1 MLMHQEIDAIELL
14 HAAWIDYERGGDLS
28 HLLALCADDIEFWP
42 PNAPP
47 IIGREEVAR
56 YLSRTKTVIHD
67 IKVSERRIRALLITK
82 SPINSSSTTPVGGH
96 TRRPRHCAHISRITA
111 LQPSREQFLL
121 PKDFETSSLLPRA
134 LRAASGAFRL

>member
-1 MLMHQEIDAIELL
+1 MLMHQEIGAIELL

-47 IIGREEVAR
+47 IIGREKVAR

-67 IKVSERRIRALLITK
+67 IKVSERRIRVSPGFAYLTAKYQTTFTAQDEQTATTAGNHLWILRNHVNHWIVALVAW
-82 SPINSSSTTPVGGH
+82 SVW
-96 TRRPRHCAHISRITA
+96 A
-111 LQPSREQFLL
+111 
-121 PKDFETSSLLPRA
+121 
-134 LRAASGAFRL
+134 